1 VKVKASGIEI
11 VGDKEIQRIL
21 DEIAPNHARNLMRAT
36 IHGVASVIAKDA
48 KANAP
53 KDSGTLRKNIKAKR
67 KKSPPD
73 RPVSEVHVKSD
84 AFYWRFIEYGTGG
97 KRPIAAKPFIQPAI
111 DRTRANL
118 ESIMREQFGQKLEK
132 ALARQA
138 KKDAKK

>member
-1 VKVKASGIEI
+1 VTVKASGIEI
-11 VGDKEIQRIL
+11 VGDKEVQRIL

-36 IHGVASVIAKDA
+36 IHGVASIIAKDA

-53 KDSGTLRKNIKAKR
+53 KDTGNLKRNIKAKR

-73 RPVSEVHVKSD
+73 SPVSEVHIKSD
-84 AFYWRFIEYGTGG
+84 GFYWRFIEYGTSG
-97 KRPIAAKPFIQPAI
+97 KTSQPERPFVRPAI
-111 DRTRANL
+111 DRARSNL
-118 ESIMREQFGQKLEK
+118 SAIIREQFGQKLEK